1 MAQFTAMDA
10 VPATGRFDAEEIVD
24 GAFATVRPQLVA
36 MLESLCGP
44 VTPAMLFHFELI
56 VFTLLREFGR
66 VLLEKLFNSLEG
78 DGSELP
84 HDVMFSGQG
93 GGSARRLATNMWPLC
108 LGRSAY
114 GVSLI
119 DSGSEVSMSLASFPW
134 SFSSDSCRA

>member
-24 GAFATVRPQLVA
+24 GAFATVRPQLVE

-66 VLLEKLFNSLEG
+66 VLLEKLFNRLEG

-84 HDVMFSGQG
+84 HDVMFSGFAKQDCTMDV
-93 GGSARRLATNMWPLC
+93 LVLM
-108 LGRSAY
+108 LG
-114 GVSLI
+114 
-119 DSGSEVSMSLASFPW
+119 
-134 SFSSDSCRA
+134 

>member
-24 GAFATVRPQLVA
+24 GAFATVRPQLVE
-36 MLESLCGP
+36 MLEALCGP

-84 HDVMFSGQG
+84 HDEVRGVFRTVQLLISEGREKRP
-93 GGSARRLATNMWPLC
+93 ARPFKGLARTL
-108 LGRSAY
+108 
-114 GVSLI
+114 
-119 DSGSEVSMSLASFPW
+119 
-134 SFSSDSCRA
+134 SCDPGLVTV